1 MLPATVPFFPVQF
14 PVASKGTDLWSS
26 VAQVYGDAVQDSS
39 RELWTSSARIIQEH
53 ATRAWINAS
62 QACMQD
68 LARNAAEVQQRSAAQ
83 MATAGRQVAELI
95 GNEYRTKFAAFWFPG
110 AR

>member
-14 PVASKGTDLWSS
+14 PVASAGTDLWSS
-26 VAQVYGDAVQDSS
+26 VARVYSDAVQDSS

-53 ATRAWINAS
+53 TTRAWVNTS

-68 LARNAAEVQQRSAAQ
+68 LAKNSADVQQRSALQ
-83 MATAGRQVAELI
+83 MATAGHKVAELI
-95 GNEYRTKFAAFWFPG
+95 SNEYRTKFAAFWIPG
-110 AR
+110 AK